1 MRTFLIALLLVGWA
15 HAVEAK
21 PQDRVGKDAEV
32 VFVCKDPK
40 AFNEILSQPTGKEIM
55 EMAQMHEMALACAS
69 SPFGVPV
76 KLLEYIGSILITA
89 DPPGLGH
96 IYRLESADG
105 TSFYTFMFEPT
116 RGA

>member
-21 PQDRVGKDAEV
+21 PQDRVGKEAEV
-32 VFVCKDPK
+32 VYVCKDPK
-40 AFNEILSQPTGKEIM
+40 AFEEILSQPTGQEIM
-55 EMAQMHEMALACAS
+55 AMAMSYEVVGACAS
-69 SPFGVPV
+69 SPYGVPV
-76 KLLEYIGSILITA
+76 TLLEYIGQITITA

-96 IYRLESADG
+96 IYRLESGDG